1 MTRWAA
7 VSLVAVLLLCGCS
20 SIDDQLKTPVDET
33 LHSEKS
39 ASEVANC
46 LLDYN
51 TGTLEE
57 YKYGAD
63 SSYFIVW
70 WNNPYSGGVALSFV
84 VWPEGNGSRIEVR
97 NTGVVPGLYY
107 SDTCL

>member
-1 MTRWAA
+1 MMRSAA
-7 VSLVAVLLLCGCS
+7 LLVAALLLPGCS
-20 SIDDQLKTPVDET
+20 SIDDQLMTPVDEV

-51 TGTLEE
+51 TGRLEE
-57 YKYGAD
+57 YNYGE
-63 SSYFIVW
+63 YYIVW
-70 WNNPYSGGVALSFV
+70 WENPYSGGVALSFV
-84 VWPEGNGSRIEVR
+84 VWREGTGSRIDVR